1 MIYTKN
7 YVQISIRIR
16 FPSEELNLWLYAT
29 DINGLS
35 YLDNCSVLNIHIL
48 FMIGAIQVKQSCAAI
63 RFSHS
68 DLEMKP
74 ILSDFISSRII

>member
-48 FMIGAIQVKQSCAAI
+48 FMIGVLYRHRAISCSSSFQGFQSFLMLTDIKCTTN
-63 RFSHS
+63 
-68 DLEMKP
+68 
-74 ILSDFISSRII
+74 